1 MRKIGIIDHVGIKS
15 GMDIYDVSLANKLAK
30 NCKVFVL
37 SNFKNTKNQYL
48 DVRINNTF
56 NINDDGDSVINK
68 SKYFFKGF
76 LKSFFFL
83 KKNKCNEIIIHSFS
97 FEPKDLV
104 IALIS
109 KIMGFKLLLIVHD
122 VSGFA
127 KKDSL
132 YVKYIIL
139 NYLTHRILV
148 HNEFSKNELLKQ
160 NVNPLKVVIIR
171 HGGYIDFVNSSIA
184 RNEAFFDLKLD
195 PNLKY
200 ILFFG
205 QIKDVKGLDLL
216 IKAFSKILDTKVK
229 LIIAGKP
236 WKDNF
241 STYENLIESKGLK
254 SRIVLLKRYITDE
267 EKDKLF
273 LASDIVVIP
282 YKKIFQSG
290 VLLTA
295 LSYPCVVLCSDL
307 EPNMEVIKSGENG
320 FLFETNNI
328 DSLASMLTFILNEN
342 SEKIKQIK
350 DNALKT
356 VKTDYSWDYAAEIII
371 KNLTND

>member
-1 MRKIGIIDHVGIKS
+1 MYKIGIIDHVGHKS
-15 GMDIYDVSLANKLAK
+15 GMDIYDMSLSTKLCK
-30 NCKVFVL
+30 NAEVHLL
-37 SNFKNTKNQYL
+37 SNFETNSNLISQLKVRKIFNTA
-48 DVRINNTF
+48 DE
-56 NINDDGDSVINK
+56 GK
-68 SKYFFKGF
+68 SAISKAKYFFKGF
-76 LKSFFFL
+76 WKAFKYLN
-83 KKNKCNEIIIHSFS
+83 KNKCKTIILHSFS
-97 FEPKDLV
+97 FEYKDL
-104 IALIS
+104 IICLLA
-109 KIMGFKLLLIVHD
+109 KAWNFKTLLIVHD

-127 KKDSL
+127 KNDSTF
-132 YVKYIIL
+132 VKRIIL
-139 NYLTHRILV
+139 NRLTTKILV
-148 HNEFSKNELLKQ
+148 HNKFSKDA
-160 NVNPLKVVIIR
+160 IIGEVEDTKKIITVR
-171 HGGYIDFVNSSIA
+171 HGGYTDYVNSSITKL
-184 RNEAFFDLKLD
+184 EAYAELKLD
-195 PNLKY
+195 PGFRY

-205 QIKDVKGLDLL
+205 QIKEVKGLDLL
-216 IKAFSKILDTKVK
+216 IEAFGKLTSEKVK

-236 WKDNF
+236 WKDDF
-241 STYENLIESKGLK
+241 SKYEKLINDYNLNKLV
-254 SRIVLLKRYITDE
+254 VLFKRFIPDS
-267 EKDKLF
+267 EKDLLF
-273 LASDIVVIP
+273 AASDVVVIP

-328 DSLASMLTFILNEN
+328 DSLASMLTSILNEN